1 MTVAN
6 QVVKEEFK
14 AILRHTYITF
24 TPIQFVHGRAIQRLA
39 TPSTL
44 FPAFGLKIASFEVVC
59 ETDSVLC
66 RITLLYGNVLGS
78 GELASFMICFN
89 TRCQY
94 IPANQSLMIQPFVQP
109 LKHNLSQKN
118 PIKYPSQPTLGHISV
133 CSVVIN
139 ISPRNMDFI
148 GPNKGRPK
156 LEP

>member
-1 MTVAN
+1 MTVGN

-24 TPIQFVHGRAIQRLA
+24 TPIQFVHGRAIQRWVP
-39 TPSTL
+39 PSTL

-66 RITLLYGNVLGS
+66 RITLLYGSVLDS
-78 GELASFMICFN
+78 GEPASFMFCFN

-109 LKHNLSQKN
+109 LKSQC
-118 PIKYPSQPTLGHISV
+118 L
-133 CSVVIN
+133 
-139 ISPRNMDFI
+139 
-148 GPNKGRPK
+148 
-156 LEP
+156 